1 MEGSILKDQ
10 EQKDVQTDVKQNG
23 VDNADDNSTLNLD
36 TDSDLNA
43 TPKEKDIT
51 AKLKP
56 YFRYGLPIL
65 IVVVVALV
73 FGIFK
78 WQQSHGTLEINNAK
92 VASANVQVQA
102 QADGNLT
109 QLLVNDGDK
118 VEAGQVIAKM
128 KVVATP
134 EQIADLQKAYDEA
147 KTNFDNLQSQV
158 RATTTTTRTVTVPS
172 AVASAPSGPSGDVA
186 GAQARLDAAAAN
198 KQKMEK
204 LYSIG
209 AISATEYAE
218 AQSEYTSAQAALRSA
233 SVPASAP
240 AQTTTTRQVQ
250 EAVPA
255 APSPELAAE
264 LANAQIQ
271 LQQAQAALEQAQSD
285 DNYADITA
293 PVSGIV
299 SLTDFKEGDD
309 LKQND
314 VIVNISNTQELW
326 VEAPL
331 TEAQYAVVRPGQFVQ
346 YTIDNANLT
355 GTVLEV
361 THAGDSSDSSDGSS
375 DTATITA
382 AKISLPDEMLDQ
394 VLPGTEAK
402 VKISLDK

>member
-1 MEGSILKDQ
+1 MEVFIL
-10 EQKDVQTDVKQNG
+10 EQKDVQNDVNSDANTKAQDTKQ
-23 VDNADDNSTLNLD
+23 DEQFNAES
-36 TDSDLNA
+36 A
-43 TPKEKDIT
+43 PKEQDIT
-51 AKLKP
+51 AKVKP
-56 YFRYGLPIL
+56 LLRYGLPIIIL
-65 IVVVVALV
+65 VVIALV

-78 WQQSHGTLEINNAK
+78 WQQSQGTLEVNNAK
-92 VASANVQVQA
+92 IASSVVHISA

-134 EQIADLQKAYDEA
+134 EQIQDLQKAYDEA

-158 RATTTTTRTVTVPS
+158 KATTTTTRTVTVP
-172 AVASAPSGPSGDVA
+172 AAASAPSGPSGDVA
-186 GAQARLDAAAAN
+186 GAQARLEAAAAN

-218 AQSEYTSAQAALRSA
+218 AESAYTSAQAALRSA
-233 SVPASAP
+233 SVPASSGAS
-240 AQTTTTRQVQ
+240 TTTRQVQ
-250 EAVPA
+250 ETVPA
-255 APSPELAAE
+255 APSREVAE
-264 LANAQIQ
+264 ALANAQVQ
-271 LQQAQAALEQAQSD
+271 LEQAQAALEQAQSD

-293 PVSGIV
+293 PVSGII

-309 LKQND
+309 LKQGD
-314 VIVNISNTQELW
+314 VIINIGNTQELW

-331 TEAQYAVVRPGQFVQ
+331 TDAQYSQVRPGQFVQ
-346 YTIDNANLT
+346 YTIDNTQLT

-361 THAGDSSDSSDGSS
+361 THAGDDSNEDSN
-375 DTATITA
+375 TPTA
-382 AKISLPDEMLDQ
+382 ARISLPDEMLDQ
-394 VLPGTEAK
+394 VLPGTDVK

>member
-1 MEGSILKDQ
+1 MKDQ
-10 EQKDVQTDVKQNG
+10 EQKDVQNDIKTDVNNET
-23 VDNADDNSTLNLD
+23 DLSTANI
-36 TDSDLNA
+36 T
-43 TPKEKDIT
+43 TEKDIT
-51 AKLKP
+51 AKIKP
-56 YFRYGLPIL
+56 YLRYGLPIL
-65 IVVVVALV
+65 IVIIVGLV

-78 WQQSHGTLEINNAK
+78 WQQSHGTLAIDNAK
-92 VASANVQVQA
+92 IASATVHVEA
-102 QADGNLT
+102 QSNGNLT

-134 EQIADLQKAYDEA
+134 EQIQDLQKAYDEA

-158 RATTTTTRTVTVPS
+158 KATTTTTRTVTVPS
-172 AVASAPSGPSGDVA
+172 AASAPSGPSGDVA

-218 AQSEYTSAQAALRSA
+218 AESEYTSAQAAVRSA
-233 SVPASAP
+233 SVPASSAP
-240 AQTTTTRQVQ
+240 STTTRQIQ
-250 EAVPA
+250 EAVPT
-255 APSPELAAE
+255 APSRELAEA
-264 LANAQIQ
+264 LANAQVQ
-271 LQQAQAALEQAQSD
+271 LEQAQAALQQAQSD

-293 PVSGIV
+293 PVSGII
-299 SLTDFKEGDD
+299 SLTNFKEGDD
-309 LKQND
+309 LNQGD
-314 VIVNISNTQELW
+314 VIVNINSTQELW

-331 TEAQYAVVRPGQFVQ
+331 TDAQYEQVRAGQFVQ
-346 YTIDNANLT
+346 YTIDNTELT

-361 THAGDSSDSSDGSS
+361 VHAGDSTDNSDSSSS
-375 DTATITA
+375 DNSDTTSDVTA

-394 VLPGTEAK
+394 VLPGTDVK